1 MSAIL
6 NVSNASKI
14 YRPSG
19 RDDVVALNDASLQL
33 AKGEFKIVRGASG
46 SGKTTLLLA
55 AGGLLAPDQGT
66 IGVNGEDVY
75 SLTSEKRAAFRAA
88 NIGFVFQQFH
98 LIPFLNVLENVLAP
112 TLALARD
119 GVEQRA
125 RHLIDLFG
133 LTRRIDHPPSE
144 LSTGERQRVAL
155 ARALL
160 NEPVLLLADEPTGN
174 LDDHNTEVVLKLLRD
189 YVSQGGAVLL
199 ATHDFRMK
207 ADQTF
212 SMKDGELM
220 NEAPDPR

>member
-6 NVSNASKI
+6 NVKNATKI
-14 YRPSG
+14 YRPRG
-19 RDDVVALNDASLQL
+19 RGDVVALNDASLQV
-33 AKGEFKIVRGASG
+33 AKGEFKVVVGASG

-55 AGGLLAPDQGT
+55 AGGILAPDPGT
-66 IGVNGEDVY
+66 VEVSGEDVY
-75 SLTSEKRAAFRAA
+75 SLSSEKRAAFRAA

-112 TLALARD
+112 TLALATD
-119 GVEQRA
+119 GAEQRA
-125 RHLIDLFG
+125 RHLIELFG
-133 LTRRIDHPPSE
+133 LSHRIDHPPSE

-189 YVSQGGAVLL
+189 YVRQGGAVLL
-199 ATHDFRMK
+199 ATHDFRIE
-207 ADQTF
+207 ADQKYT
-212 SMKDGELM
+212 MKDGSIM
-220 NEAPDPR
+220 NGAPDPQ